1 MHFLKSKIEK
11 FFGSWNSVC
20 KYVPQNQQ
28 NGIVFGVIHIASKK
42 TPVAFS
48 VNWMYGKYSALNI
61 RLEINK
67 MRLSLES

>member
-48 VNWMYGKYSALNI
+48 VNNVW
-61 RLEINK
+61 EIF
-67 MRLSLES
+67 SFEH